1 VGILTVSQEAGQYR
15 AAESIATLLALLVA
29 IANAFLGP
37 LVTRMYNENRLEELQ
52 KTMQLI
58 SRAALL
64 LALPLS
70 ALLVVGRE
78 QLISF
83 IYGDEFGATYFVM
96 IVLLVG
102 QLVNIAG
109 GSVALLLNMTGHEDI
124 VSTSLGWAFLASI
137 ILCFILV
144 PSYGALGAAIAASSS
159 MMLWHIVQLVR
170 SILTV
175 RVNPSIF

>member
-1 VGILTVSQEAGQYR
+1 
-15 AAESIATLLALLVA
+15 
-29 IANAFLGP
+29 
-37 LVTRMYNENRLEELQ
+37 
-52 KTMQLI
+52 
-58 SRAALL
+58 
-64 LALPLS
+64 
-70 ALLVVGRE
+70 
-78 QLISF
+78 
-83 IYGDEFGATYFVM
+83 M